1 MAATGQFIFKATDE
15 YYNNHCHEELF
26 LTSVYAAAKTY
37 CAPEEII
44 AGSESVGKR
53 CNDYGFTTLS
63 PYEEFKSRLTDALI
77 PSLPVVNYEDTGINP
92 MWNTIKTRSKKFS
105 PRVPRETPTRVARRA
120 ASTRA
125 ALRALYALNA
135 YKAACKALAR
145 MREQEPPA
153 PTPDP
158 HHDLVPALEG
168 NEEDPFKWRG
178 WENHP
183 FTAPNWSHVSDES
196 SASDSSQLSSPPGT
210 LPSAKENNGIAI
222 APVSSPSQAP
232 SSDSSQAQG
241 RVKLTFYVR
250 RSTPSS
256 GSFTNQIPRLCLT
269 NGSSQPVSTRL
280 LLEGPYGS
288 HESLSHFDNVLLIT
302 GGTGIS
308 AALPYLKFFLQ
319 LNANQRPTNV
329 QFIWTTKQAR
339 MVHEIFNRELSSLPT
354 SPNVQVKTF
363 ITGDKTI
370 DPTEKSS
377 DDDKKPFIAGAL
389 SLGVTY
395 GRPDLKSLVENMAE
409 EKGKGSMAVFVCGPA
424 GMADQVRAV
433 VKGCLDRG
441 VRRIELIEE
450 VFGW

>member
-105 PRVPRETPTRVARRA
+105 PRVPLT
-120 ASTRA
+120 
-125 ALRALYALNA
+125 LRSFLLKPKPNQHYFLY
-135 YKAACKALAR
+135 
-145 MREQEPPA
+145 Q
-153 PTPDP
+153 
-158 HHDLVPALEG
+158 
-168 NEEDPFKWRG
+168 PFKWRG